1 MLPLETSPWYPENL
15 PSPYVGK
22 WSALKSTEANQSQ
35 GAEARREWS
44 GPSASGWRSRA
55 SFPAGQHGCTSPQA
69 LRTLCSEK
77 SKPWGW
83 LGALWFPGKE
93 DTGQQFGLLPVI
105 YRALLTS
112 RTPPPPH
119 FLPHK
124 PTFQASLG
132 TSICHGCNPKKK
144 RQKTIKNKI
153 KANNLIW
160 LVTEG
165 KAREIGST
173 KRIHCATPSFDG
185 EK

>member
-1 MLPLETSPWYPENL
+1 MCLSGKGDENNPGLLPLETSPWYPENL

-69 LRTLCSEK
+69 SRTLCSEK

-93 DTGQQFGLLPVI
+93 DTGQQFGLLPMI

-112 RTPPPPH
+112 RTPPPTSLSPTQTNLSGFPGNFH
-119 FLPHK
+119 LPRVQ
-124 PTFQASLG
+124 P
-132 TSICHGCNPKKK
+132 
-144 RQKTIKNKI
+144 
-153 KANNLIW
+153 
-160 LVTEG
+160 
-165 KAREIGST
+165 
-173 KRIHCATPSFDG
+173 
-185 EK
+185 